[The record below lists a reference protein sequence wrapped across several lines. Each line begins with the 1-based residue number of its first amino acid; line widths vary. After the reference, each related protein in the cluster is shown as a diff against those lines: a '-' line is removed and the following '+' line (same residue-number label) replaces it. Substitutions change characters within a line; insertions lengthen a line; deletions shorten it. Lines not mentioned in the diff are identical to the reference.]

1 MLSLER
7 MMKFSVLLSIYYKEQ
22 PEYLRLALDSI
33 FSQTVKANEVVLVED
48 GKLTDEL
55 EKVVTEYEALY
66 PELKVVRFEKNR
78 GLGHA
83 LNDGLKYCSYDLIA
97 RADTDDICKP
107 NRFEKQVQVLEAHP
121 EYDLVSS
128 WVDEFIDNPKYV
140 TSVRKLPETPEE
152 NLRYGKKRCPVN
164 HPAVMYRK
172 KAVMEADGYLTEYFP
187 EDYFLWIRMLM
198 NGCRFYNIQESLVY
212 FRFSPDTFK
221 RRGGWKYACDE
232 AKVQMRIYKMGF
244 ISFPQFV
251 QNVIIRFSTRIMP
264 NFVRSWIYRRLL
276 RSHTGNGK

>member
-1 MLSLER
+1 
-7 MMKFSVLLSIYYKEQ
+7 MKFSVLLSIYYKEQ

-55 EKVVTEYEALY
+55 EKVITEYEAQY

-97 RADTDDICKP
+97 RADTDDICKL

-152 NLRYGKKRCPVN
+152 NLRYG
-164 HPAVMYRK
+164 
-172 KAVMEADGYLTEYFP
+172 
-187 EDYFLWIRMLM
+187 
-198 NGCRFYNIQESLVY
+198 
-212 FRFSPDTFK
+212 
-221 RRGGWKYACDE
+221 
-232 AKVQMRIYKMGF
+232 
-244 ISFPQFV
+244 
-251 QNVIIRFSTRIMP
+251 NV
-264 NFVRSWIYRRLL
+264 VL
-276 RSHTGNGK
+276 

>member
-66 PELKVVRFEKNR
+66 PELNVVRFEKNR

-128 WVDEFIDNPKYV
+128 WVDEFIDKI
-140 TSVRKLPETPEE
+140 
-152 NLRYGKKRCPVN
+152 KK
-164 HPAVMYRK
+164 
-172 KAVMEADGYLTEYFP
+172 E
-187 EDYFLWIRMLM
+187 I
-198 NGCRFYNIQESLVY
+198 
-212 FRFSPDTFK
+212 
-221 RRGGWKYACDE
+221 CDN
-232 AKVQMRIYKMGF
+232 K
-244 ISFPQFV
+244 
-251 QNVIIRFSTRIMP
+251 
-264 NFVRSWIYRRLL
+264 
-276 RSHTGNGK
+276 